1 MDFLLER
8 QAMISEET
16 KSLTNRAKAVYQ
28 SQFREKLEAE
38 HWGKYVAI
46 EPDSKDYFV
55 ADSFGDAIR
64 ASRSSHPTRIAY
76 VIRVGYEAAI
86 HIGAMT
92 S

>member
-1 MDFLLER
+1 
-8 QAMISEET
+8 MISEET
-16 KSLTNRAKAVYQ
+16 RSLADRAKAVFQ
-28 SQFREKLEAE
+28 SHLREKLESE

-64 ASRSSHPTRIAY
+64 ASRCIQPDRIAF
-76 VIRVGYEAAI
+76 VIRVGYQAAI

-92 S
+92 N